1 MIVGILTKCRYYL
14 YTGGT
19 VLEAQTVFLYLGSL
33 NPNPDC
39 VLTSKKQSIES
50 IDYSES
56 TKAPNS
62 NDNFKVE
69 HQG

>member
-1 MIVGILTKCRYYL
+1 MIVGILTEYKYYL

-19 VLEAQTVFLYLGSL
+19 VLEVQTLFLYLGSL
-33 NPNPDC
+33 NPNPAC

-50 IDYSES
+50 IGYSES

-62 NDNFKVE
+62 NDNFID
-69 HQG
+69 